1 MKGNDLCYK
10 SCRSQWKFADYSVI
24 LWNTL
29 QAGSTAV
36 WDLSVIG
43 WDISYGVEFAP
54 TATDSYH
61 SIIEK
66 TRKIVSVEEPIRTT
80 FKCVEPGK
88 LVLSIDNTA
97 SRKKKLVVY
106 RFKVTAAPGAVVTTA
121 EL

>member
-1 MKGNDLCYK
+1 MKGNDLCCK
-10 SCRSQWKFADYSVI
+10 SSRSQWKFADYSVI
-24 LWNTL
+24 SWNTL

-54 TATDSYH
+54 TATESYH

>member
-1 MKGNDLCYK
+1 MKGNDLCCK
-10 SCRSQWKFADYSVI
+10 RCRSQWKFAEYSVI

-54 TATDSYH
+54 TATESYH

-106 RFKVTAAPGAVVTTA
+106 RFKVAAAPGAVVTTA